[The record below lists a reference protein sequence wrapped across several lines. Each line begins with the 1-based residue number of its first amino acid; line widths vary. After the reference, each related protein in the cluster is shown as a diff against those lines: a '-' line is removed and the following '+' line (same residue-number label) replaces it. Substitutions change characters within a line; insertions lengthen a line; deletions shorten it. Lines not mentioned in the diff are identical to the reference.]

1 MFRKCEIA
9 IVTAGILPTESKC
22 CATWAWSVARSGV
35 VGALQQLSWLTGAI
49 LEQFAPQHAV
59 MEQAAI
65 DGALTVSGSSR
76 AIRNIASK
84 RTS

>member
-22 CATWAWSVARSGV
+22 CAAWAWSVARSGA
-35 VGALQQLSWLTGAI
+35 VGASQQLNWLTGAI
-49 LEQFAPQHAV
+49 LEQFDPQHPV

-65 DGALTVSGSSR
+65 DGALTLSGSSR
-76 AIRNIASK
+76 AIRTIARN
-84 RTS
+84 RTL